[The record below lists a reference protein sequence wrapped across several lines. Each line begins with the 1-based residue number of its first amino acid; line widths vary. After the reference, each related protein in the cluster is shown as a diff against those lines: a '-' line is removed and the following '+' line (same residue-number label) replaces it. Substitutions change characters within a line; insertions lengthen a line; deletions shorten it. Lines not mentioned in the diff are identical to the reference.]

1 VSIAFA
7 GNPQYEFE
15 LLRVMGQAPYGA
27 AEIGECLATARRVVE
42 GDDGSWHREWTA
54 TAEWVLTR
62 GEEALA
68 CGHRVSARD
77 AFLRAANYFRTSEFF
92 LHGDPADPRIRVAAT
107 RGVAAFR
114 AAAALFAPP
123 AEVLEIPYEGVAL
136 PGYFFSCGADDPRP
150 VVVAHNGF
158 DGTGEELWSL
168 VGQAGVERGY
178 HVLAFEGPGQGRV
191 IRELGLPFRP
201 DWERVVGPVLDV
213 LTARPDVRADRIGL
227 IGISMGGVLAPRA
240 AAFDDRIAAVVAFDG
255 VYDMATVP
263 LDHVLRTPPAEREA
277 VLARLRAP
285 DDPELDALIER
296 CIAED
301 GTIRWFSEHGRWVM
315 GVPTARAL
323 YARWADFTVAGGVAE
338 KITCPVLVVGGEQ
351 DRTLGGQPEQL
362 FAHLT
367 APATLLEFDSR
378 FGGALHNQ
386 VDVLRRAAAA
396 IYDWLDDV
404 LTA

>member
-1 VSIAFA
+1 VSLVFA

-15 LLRVMGQAPYGA
+15 LLRVMGQTPYGA
-27 AEIGECLATARRVVE
+27 AEIGECLATARRVAE
-42 GDDGSWHREWTA
+42 GDDDSWYREWTS
-54 TAEWVLTR
+54 TAEWVLAR

-68 CGHRVSARD
+68 GGHRVSARD

-92 LHGDPADPRIRVAAT
+92 LHGDPADPRIRTAAAH
-107 RGVAAFR
+107 GVAAFR
-114 AAAALFAPP
+114 AAIALLDPP
-123 AEVLEIPYEGVAL
+123 AEVLEIPYDGVTL
-136 PGYFFSCGADDPRP
+136 PGYFFPCDADGPRP
-150 VVVAHNGF
+150 TVVAHNGF
-158 DGTGEELWSL
+158 DGTGEEIWSL
-168 VGQAGVERGY
+168 LGRAGQERGY
-178 HVLAFEGPGQGRV
+178 HVLAFEGPGQGQV

-201 DWERVVGPVLDV
+201 DWEHVVGPVLDV
-213 LTARPDVRADRIGL
+213 VAARPDVRADRIGL
-227 IGISMGGVLAPRA
+227 VGISMGGVLAPRA

-263 LDHVLRTPPAEREA
+263 LDYVLRTPPAEREA
-277 VLARLRAP
+277 VLARLRAA
-285 DDPELDALIER
+285 DDPELDAVIER
-296 CIAED
+296 RIAED
-301 GTIRWFSEHGRWVM
+301 GTIHWFSEHGRWVM
-315 GVPTARAL
+315 GAPTARAL

-338 KITCPVLVVGGEQ
+338 KIACPVLVVKGDH

-386 VDVLRRAAAA
+386 VDVLRRAAGA

-404 LTA
+404 LVR